1 MSAPEKKKRVEILNQ
16 LKNKYRLVIMNDD
29 TFEEKASFVLSP
41 LSVFVFIVSSTL
53 FLIIA
58 VTYLIAFTSLREY
71 IPGYADVNMRRNVV
85 KLTYKTDSLTNE
97 LAARDLYLENL
108 KAVLSG
114 NIKDSISPK
123 ALKDTTKKFERIDIK
138 PSEDDLALRKQIE
151 EEEKNSLR
159 FTEKNTLKSGINS
172 FFFFVPLK
180 GIVTNKFKVTPD
192 HYGVDIVAQRNEA
205 IKATLDGTVVLS
217 DWTPETGHVIQLQ
230 HDENIISIYKHNS
243 VLLKKAGERV
253 KAGEPIAIIG
263 ESGELSTGPHLH
275 FELWY
280 KGKAVDP
287 QEYMSF

>member
-230 HDENIISIYKHNS
+230 HDENIISIYI
-243 VLLKKAGERV
+243 KK
-253 KAGEPIAIIG
+253 
-263 ESGELSTGPHLH
+263 
-275 FELWY
+275 
-280 KGKAVDP
+280 
-287 QEYMSF
+287 